1 MRPVA
6 KLALPLA
13 LAGFLLAGSGC
24 MEQEQ
29 KAKDRGTEINKTFD
43 HLKNK
48 AMDTTDLANDKLN
61 KMAEDLGEAV
71 EE

>member
-1 MRPVA
+1 MRLVK

-13 LAGFLLAGSGC
+13 LAGFLLAGYGC

-29 KAKDRGTEINKTFD
+29 KAKDRGTKINATLD
-43 HLKNK
+43 ELQNK
-48 AMDTTDLANDKLN
+48 AKRTANLANDKLN